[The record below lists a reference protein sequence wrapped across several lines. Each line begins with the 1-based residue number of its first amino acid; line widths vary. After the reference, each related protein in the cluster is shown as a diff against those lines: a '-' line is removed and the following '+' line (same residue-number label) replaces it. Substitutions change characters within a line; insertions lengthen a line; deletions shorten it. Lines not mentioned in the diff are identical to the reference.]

1 MKNFTSNVDD
11 DDILLSR
18 DNRNST
24 INRPDIDPGMEDDD
38 DDFSGWGSFDK
49 EDNDWGSSFNRG
61 PGGFNDPMRSSMDGG
76 FSRGLGGFSAQYGDP
91 MGQQKQQTNE
101 NPEDKFFNGVVV
113 ATKGSYNFLVQFIE
127 SFKTFDSRKRIL
139 FSRNL
144 IKTGIGLLVLGL
156 ITGLLLKFE
165 FISIALSGLLTL
177 LFGVPFFLLSIDKR
191 EEEMKN
197 ESLYNDEEYLNDDD
211 NSEDDF
217 SNFVSSEEIEHIPD
231 DDSEDDEIDLFGKDE
246 SENISDESDIWGF
259 TVNEE
264 PKLNIESSKG
274 FDYEPTIEK
283 PENTDDII
291 ESLDTNNG
299 MMTRQYIFERVMDSL
314 ESVKK
319 DFASSVK
326 FDEDSREF
334 LAFCSM
340 VEKAANAISGGEK
353 ETPIVK
359 SVEDKLF
366 YTLII
371 IEKSAWMKGANLKT
385 FVDELEHICAFDK
398 EKCEINPE
406 VTSDYFTVGNE
417 VYIKMMK
424 GESAMVTIKDAYLN
438 CKDKILDM
446 KNKMPVVLGID
457 SEGSIVFTDFDDVN
471 SFLISGAPRTGKS
484 WCVKSLVSQLMM
496 FAKPS
501 EMQFYFID
509 AKSLTSD
516 YYTLETPHIRG
527 FEYEDD
533 KIIKLLSHFVNEE
546 SKRREKILYDTGKFK
561 NIKDFKKVN
570 PDIELPYVYIIID
583 EILTISK
590 RMDKEMV
597 KEFQSLLLQFTT
609 RLPNL
614 GLRLIIV
621 PHLVKNDVVGKS
633 ITDMMPNR
641 ACVRGDADDLDK
653 IFGIKEREFPY
664 KLVHKGDMAV
674 QFEGEKPG
682 FVHSVIVSST
692 NQGYDEFFNFLT
704 NFWLKI
710 EPESFKGSKLEKD
723 IRNGDRE
730 KNEFIVLNDMDLS
743 YLEAPLKKINSN
755 IEDDDFDFMSSN
767 DSEPIVEE
775 VPVRRGRGRPR
786 KNK

>member
-1 MKNFTSNVDD
+1 MRNFTSNVDD

-24 INRPDIDPGMEDDD
+24 VNRPDVDPGMEED

-61 PGGFNDPMRSSMDGG
+61 ASDFNDPMRSSMDGG
-76 FSRGLGGFSAQYGDP
+76 FGRSPGGFSAQYGDP
-91 MGQQKQQTNE
+91 MGQQRQQMGE
-101 NPEDKFFNGVVV
+101 NPEDKFFNGVVAV
-113 ATKGSYNFLVQFIE
+113 SKGSYNFLVQFIE
-127 SFKTFDSRKRIL
+127 SFKTFDSHKRIL
-139 FSRNL
+139 FGRNL
-144 IKTGIGLLVLGL
+144 ITTGGCLLAVGLL
-156 ITGLLLKFE
+156 TGLLIDFGFFAIL
-165 FISIALSGLLTL
+165 LSGLLTL
-177 LFGVPFFLLSIDKR
+177 LFGVPFFLLSVNKR
-191 EEEMKN
+191 EEEMRN
-197 ESLYNDEEYLNDDD
+197 NSLHNDDEFIDMNDDPNMGEEEIEEIEDPEDSEGEEEIDIFGVNDEEEEP
-211 NSEDDF
+211 SEGAE
-217 SNFVSSEEIEHIPD
+217 V
-231 DDSEDDEIDLFGKDE
+231 
-246 SENISDESDIWGF
+246 WGF
-259 TVNEE
+259 NEIPKFE
-264 PKLNIESSKG
+264 PEAPSG
-274 FDYEPTIEK
+274 FDYGTTIEK
-283 PENTDDII
+283 PEDTDSII
-291 ESLDTNNG
+291 ESLDSNNG
-299 MMTRQYIFERVMDSL
+299 MMTRQYIFDKVMGSL
-314 ESVKK
+314 ESIKK

-340 VEKAANAISGGEK
+340 VEKAANATSGGEK
-353 ETPIVK
+353 ETPVVK

-371 IEKSAWMKGANLKT
+371 IEKSSWMKGANLKT

-406 VTSDYFTVGNE
+406 VTSDYFTVGND

-438 CKDKILDM
+438 CKDKVLDM

-533 KIIKLLSHFVNEE
+533 KIIELLSYFVNEE
-546 SKRREKILYDTGKFK
+546 SKKREKILYDTGKFK

-570 PDIELPYVYIIID
+570 PDVELPYIYIIID

-590 RMDKEMV
+590 RMDKEML
-597 KEFQSLLLQFTT
+597 KLFQSLLLQFTT

-653 IFGIKEREFPY
+653 IFGIKEKEFPY

-692 NQGYDEFFNFLT
+692 NQGYDDFFNFLT

-723 IRNGDRE
+723 IRNGDRD
-730 KNEFIVLNDMDLS
+730 KSEFIILNNMDLS
-743 YLEAPLKKINSN
+743 YLEEPKMKENAS
-755 IEDDDFDFMSSN
+755 IEDDDFDYMDSSS
-767 DSEPIVEE
+767 SEKSVEE
-775 VPVRRGRGRPR
+775 TPVRRGRGRPR